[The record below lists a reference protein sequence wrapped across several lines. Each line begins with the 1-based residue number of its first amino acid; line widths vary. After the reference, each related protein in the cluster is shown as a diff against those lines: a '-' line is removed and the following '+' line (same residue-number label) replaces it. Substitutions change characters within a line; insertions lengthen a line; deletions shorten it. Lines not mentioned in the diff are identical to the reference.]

1 MQRLLN
7 IGAFVC
13 ATLCLAVTFLAAGFF
28 ACAGTSVPTQLLA
41 QAFVT
46 SGASPYTHDE
56 LVKSAVA
63 IYDYSFGNHDINA
76 LNECM
81 DEIYAAAQQDGRAPR
96 NSTGAQVNTAA
107 QSKGNSQNLG
117 EVQEEET
124 DTRDN
129 QAPRNSTGAQV
140 NTAAQKAK
148 LNLTGTIQDTD
159 NAEAKDTRNSSADL
173 KNINDIQA
181 TTAATNSQN
190 MQETVGEEYRL
201 DSAAISHLDDC
212 YALMQA
218 VRIPLIVV
226 AALAVAAL
234 AHVGVRCGRRH
245 VGRALLCAGALTLAL
260 FLAAGAAALIDFNAF
275 FSFFHGLFFPQGNWT
290 FWYRSLLICSLPEG
304 FWMGMGIIW
313 LATTA
318 LISILSCGVGAAL
331 VRKKPRRRTKEA

>member
-107 QSKGNSQNLG
+107 Q
-117 EVQEEET
+117 
-124 DTRDN
+124 
-129 QAPRNSTGAQV
+129 
-140 NTAAQKAK
+140 KAK

-201 DSAAISHLDDC
+201 NSAAISHLDDC

-218 VRIPLIVV
+218 VRVPLIVV

-313 LATTA
+313 LATTT